1 MLNCPWIFFLI
12 LQGSGVCRGQVSLAH
27 PGCRQ
32 PLGSQC
38 SGIPLV
44 PSHLALLSAFSRPPS
59 CVLEPGLISGV
70 EMGPGKSKRSV
81 WEAGPCLLVPILSG
95 AAHRAFFRNTWE
107 FPVYPTS
114 SGPPVHRPHGAETQ
128 HWLCKSDTFIF
139 FFKSPLPNRSI
150 LWRGWAVTTTLRDN
164 PAELYNPQ
172 PGPQLPVSSVTA
184 MASSGCMSCHPPLP
198 VGAAPCQ
205 GQAARLLQVSTSA

>member
-1 MLNCPWIFFLI
+1 MNCPWIFFLI

-95 AAHRAFFRNTWE
+95 ATHRAFFRNTWE

-139 FFKSPLPNRSI
+139 SLKVHYQTAASYGGAGLSLRHYGTTQPSFTTPSPVPSSLSALSLPWPA
-150 LWRGWAVTTTLRDN
+150 LGACLVT
-164 PAELYNPQ
+164 
-172 PGPQLPVSSVTA
+172 
-184 MASSGCMSCHPPLP
+184 PLSP
-198 VGAAPCQ
+198 
-205 GQAARLLQVSTSA
+205 